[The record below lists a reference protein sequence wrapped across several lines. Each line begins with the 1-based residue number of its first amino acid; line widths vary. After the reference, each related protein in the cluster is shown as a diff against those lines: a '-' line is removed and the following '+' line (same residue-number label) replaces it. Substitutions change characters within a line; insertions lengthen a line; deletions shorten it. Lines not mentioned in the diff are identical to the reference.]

1 MSEERKYWLDD
12 SKNINKIVYT
22 LYGICVLLVL
32 ADLFYEKEH
41 PHIDAE
47 HWVGF
52 YAFYGFIAYT
62 TLVLTAKSLR
72 KLLKRKED
80 YYGE

>member
-12 SKNINKIVYT
+12 PRNVNKIVYS
-22 LYGICVLLVL
+22 LYVICALLLL
-32 ADLFYEKEH
+32 ADFFYEKH
-41 PHIDAE
+41 DTHLDQE
-47 HWVGF
+47 HWIGF
-52 YAFYGFIAYT
+52 YAFYGLIAYT